1 MVEVKDLFKSF
12 KDTIALNGVSL
23 EISGGIHL
31 IIGPNGAGKTTLLK
45 CVMGILKPD
54 SGNIRIF
61 GKPPRS
67 VKNRMA
73 FLDEMRR
80 PIRKFRVKDYEEIM
94 PLLYPR
100 WNRKLFWEIS
110 AKLSLRRSKLVE
122 NLSAGTKAMFF
133 LSLVVSSGADVL
145 ILDEPTQNL
154 DPVKIKEIEDIIK
167 SESSGKIVL
176 MSSHHLEEVERV
188 AESFSIIDRGMVIY
202 SDNLESAGKSHRVV
216 FQSEITQLD
225 EVIGRVEEN
234 QYLVKT
240 TSDKGRAPSLRE
252 IALAYLNLSKTGN

>member
-1 MVEVKDLFKSF
+1 
-12 KDTIALNGVSL
+12 
-23 EISGGIHL
+23 
-31 IIGPNGAGKTTLLK
+31 
-45 CVMGILKPD
+45 
-54 SGNIRIF
+54 
-61 GKPPRS
+61 
-67 VKNRMA
+67 
-73 FLDEMRR
+73 
-80 PIRKFRVKDYEEIM
+80 
-94 PLLYPR
+94 
-100 WNRKLFWEIS
+100 
-110 AKLSLRRSKLVE
+110 
-122 NLSAGTKAMFF
+122 
-133 LSLVVSSGADVL
+133 
-145 ILDEPTQNL
+145 
-154 DPVKIKEIEDIIK
+154 
-167 SESSGKIVL
+167 